1 MKFFLNVL
9 EKYFSRLIG
18 EGSPGY
24 FNHFDETNEEQV
36 QPQFLFQHDSDS
48 QIQLQICFRAVSYN
62 HPDYFIAALISRLF
76 DDGVTSRLQ
85 KVLREE
91 KGLVYSVECRA
102 TSLPDIGT
110 IDFDVSVR
118 S

>member
-1 MKFFLNVL
+1 M
-9 EKYFSRLIG
+9 
-18 EGSPGY
+18 
-24 FNHFDETNEEQV
+24 
-36 QPQFLFQHDSDS
+36 
-48 QIQLQICFRAVSYN
+48 
-62 HPDYFIAALISRLF
+62 ISRLF

-102 TSLPDIGT
+102 TSLPDTGT

-118 S
+118 SEKIIEVTEILLGEINKFILSDVELMSN